1 MAHMKIQILPAYFL
15 LIGLVVSSLPGYAQ
29 GIKIAKGE
37 SSIRIETT
45 MSQVEAE
52 AKAVEL
58 AKVDALI
65 TAFGEY
71 IEQQSDLELVSGRV
85 DFRSYGQTK
94 VKGEWIRNVGEPVFK
109 YYEKP
114 GKGSPERW
122 ISCVIKGEIRKVL
135 PKADLD
141 VRVISCERKECET
154 EKFSDG
160 QDIYLYVKSPISGY
174 LTVFLDDGNRVY
186 RLLPYRDDV
195 NQKSFPIQADKE
207 YVLFSKAINSSQ
219 QKVDAL
225 KVFTDRELEVN
236 TFVIAFSEHEF
247 GKPRLE
253 GEKTDDK
260 SYIIPRSLSHKY
272 FEDWLG
278 ENRAAFTDFLDLRR
292 RFTIASK

>member
-1 MAHMKIQILPAYFL
+1 VNGILL
-15 LIGLVVSSLPGYAQ
+15 CHAQ
-29 GIKIAKGE
+29 EIKVGKGE
-37 SSIRIETT
+37 SSLRIETS
-45 MSQVEAE
+45 MSQIEAE

-71 IEQQSDLELVSGRV
+71 IEQQSDLELISGRV

-94 VKGEWIRNVGEPVFK
+94 VKGEWIRNLADPVFK

-114 GKGSPERW
+114 GKGIPERW
-122 ISCVIKGEIRKVL
+122 ISCVIKGEIRKAL

-141 VRVISCERKECET
+141 VRVISCEKKECET
-154 EKFSDG
+154 EKFSNG
-160 QDIYLYVKSPISGY
+160 QDIYLYVKSPIRGY
-174 LTVFLDDGNRVY
+174 LTVFLDDGSRVY

-195 NQKSFPIQADKE
+195 NQKSFPIEADKE
-207 YVLFSKAINSSQ
+207 YILFSKGVNKSV

-253 GEKTDDK
+253 GETIDEK
-260 SYIIPRSLSHKY
+260 SYIIPRSLSQQY

-278 ENRAAFTDFLDLRR
+278 ENRAAFTDFLDLKRR
-292 RFTIASK
+292 LTISSR